1 MISCAALRAL
11 QLVAAVIDRVTCCLK
26 LNVIRVDAEVISRLL
41 HWDAHVSTFPRRAFF
56 TCRQAE
62 ADIQMLDDPLT

>member
-11 QLVAAVIDRVTCCLK
+11 QLVAAVIDRVTCCLE

-41 HWDAHVSTFPRRAFF
+41 HWDAHVSTFPRRAIF
-56 TCRQAE
+56 TCRQTD
-62 ADIQMLDDPLT
+62 ADTQMLDDPLT